1 MCSHTFWEIA
11 LSAEYL
17 LSFLCGSKH
26 QRKKKSEIVSKKLC
40 PFDMMNM
47 IICLLGEDSGDF
59 TSGLGATG
67 WTGLVCLAA
76 SFFRLIRLF
85 SNIS

>member
-1 MCSHTFWEIA
+1 MTIM
-11 LSAEYL
+11 
-17 LSFLCGSKH
+17 K
-26 QRKKKSEIVSKKLC
+26 
-40 PFDMMNM
+40 
-47 IICLLGEDSGDF
+47 ICLLGEDSGDF

>member
-1 MCSHTFWEIA
+1 MWSHTFLQIA
-11 LSAEYL
+11 LSTEYL

-26 QRKKKSEIVSKKLC
+26 QRKNPEIVSKKLC
-40 PFDMMNM
+40 SFDMMIM

-76 SFFRLIRLF
+76 SFFRLMRLF